1 MGNHRSKCCFKKK
14 SNIVSI
20 DESEYANPYD
30 PYDGYD
36 GTYSVYGRPMTNQ
49 IDRMRPNRPDES
61 HNTSIQ
67 SETYET
73 YASEILS
80 NETTKLPT
88 LDLVFIV
95 QNDENNSKNCTLFN
109 KKIFRI
115 YLNRFSIESRKRDI
129 HFKYP
134 IFVDR
139 KLQFPDTKQF
149 ICDEL
154 KKWSINNNE
163 KVQEG
168 FKKNLFEYYTCFF
181 LKPHRT
187 CIFFILAGIGMKY
200 KT

>member
-1 MGNHRSKCCFKKK
+1 MGNHRSKCCFKKTLNK
-14 SNIVSI
+14 VSV
-20 DESEYANPYD
+20 DGDSEYAVPYD
-30 PYDGYD
+30 DGYD

-67 SETYET
+67 SETYD
-73 YASEILS
+73 ASEILS

-154 KKWSINNNE
+154 KKWSLNNNG

-168 FKKNLFEYYTCFF
+168 FKKNLSEYYKCFF
-181 LKPHRT
+181 
-187 CIFFILAGIGMKY
+187 F
-200 KT
+200 